1 MGKIFLLRHG
11 ETDYHAQKRLL
22 GRMNIGLNETGREQA
37 RRAAGYFEDIELS
50 AVYCSPLKRCLETA
64 RPTAESKGL
73 EIQVMDELIE
83 VEMGEWDGRLVKEL
97 FEMENELLSRWLR
110 NPSSVMLPG
119 GEDFNAVKERA
130 AVALEKITKRHAEG
144 SPALIVAHG
153 GPIRVMLC
161 QALRMNIDDMLRIEI
176 ELVSVSSIAFFQ
188 GGIAESGVVTLV
200 NDTSHLK
207 S

>member
-22 GRMNIGLNETGREQA
+22 GRMDIGLNETGREQA
-37 RRAAGYFEDIELS
+37 RRAAEYFEGIELS

-73 EIQVMDELIE
+73 EIQEMDELIE
-83 VEMGEWDGRLVKEL
+83 VEMGEWDGRSVKEL
-97 FEMENELLSRWLR
+97 FETENELLSRWLR
-110 NPSSVMLPG
+110 NPSSVVLPG
-119 GEDFNAVKERA
+119 GEDFNAVKERT
-130 AVALEKITKRHAEG
+130 AVALEKITKRHVED

-176 ELVSVSSIAFFQ
+176 DLVSVSSMAFFQ
-188 GGIAESGVVTLV
+188 GGIAETGVVTLV